1 MSSRT
6 VALAPLTNTTNR
18 GVAKYMKTANN
29 YAINDNGMKRLQAR
43 LNSTNKSGFANT
55 ADWETIKLMLVL
67 EPVLSYL
74 ISKVIVIGKRKILNM
89 TKNRAPTTMT
99 NTRAPTPM
107 NTTHSG
113 LLAIT
118 GNSSL
123 SPHLNTNTRGINFIN
138 AIRRTARANANANAK
153 QVAVIQNAIHMI
165 IFGLITAHGT
175 IETIQSY
182 MQITTL
188 NAGSVQ
194 DDFFDVC
201 YDAIIL
207 LSRVVFPIILGLINR
222 LFKKSST
229 GTKAIVL
236 SSAAAVLATTKLDV
250 RALNSMKNTVMSIEA
265 LFVTATRKTGVLTRA
280 AQLMDPSI
288 TNKKKQALGLGIIA
302 TRDTLATIMK
312 LIGKLITASL
322 AVNKGAEVVATRRAA
337 IRPASTNSNSNSRR
351 RITP

>member
-1 MSSRT
+1 
-6 VALAPLTNTTNR
+6 
-18 GVAKYMKTANN
+18 
-29 YAINDNGMKRLQAR
+29 
-43 LNSTNKSGFANT
+43 
-55 ADWETIKLMLVL
+55 
-67 EPVLSYL
+67 
-74 ISKVIVIGKRKILNM
+74 
-89 TKNRAPTTMT
+89 
-99 NTRAPTPM
+99 
-107 NTTHSG
+107 
-113 LLAIT
+113 
-118 GNSSL
+118 
-123 SPHLNTNTRGINFIN
+123 
-138 AIRRTARANANANAK
+138 
-153 QVAVIQNAIHMI
+153 MI